1 MRCYLNEVR
10 TFLDIAFDEL
20 LEDEYILLQYAPN
33 GDKTFTGRFAGKKE
47 QILDF
52 IAQHQDYAYSVYLST
67 RKVSSLEKF
76 NEKPNMSLTQ
86 PYRLHFIAID
96 LDLRKTWPQED
107 FPEFELFEKSV
118 LSSLVEYLGKM
129 GFKLN
134 LLGYTSECE
143 GKRNWLGVISIIP
156 KPWDYDPLSV
166 LLGWNDLAHVD
177 RGITSL
183 KAARLLGTRNG
194 DSESRLMKFRRTPRQ
209 NIPLAKRNINRNISY
224 SDFPAEGVLDKILA
238 KYGYRAQKTR
248 KGYMIKCP
256 FHDDKNPS
264 MLVFEDG
271 RGAYCFGCSKYYPIS
286 RDGEFIVKEDQYGA
300 KSRL

>member
-1 MRCYLNEVR
+1 MRCYLNEVK

-20 LEDEYILLQYAPN
+20 LDDEYILLQYAPN
-33 GDKTFTGRFAGKKE
+33 GDKAFTGRFAGKKE
-47 QILDF
+47 QIIDF
-52 IAQHQDYAYSVYLST
+52 VSQHQDYAYSVYLST
-67 RKVSSLEKF
+67 RKVSNLEKF

-96 LDLRKTWPQED
+96 LDLRKTWPQEN

-118 LSSLVEYLGKM
+118 LNSLVEYLGKM

-156 KPWDYDPLSV
+156 KPWNYDPLSI
-166 LLGWNDLAHVD
+166 LIGWNDLVYVD

-183 KAARLLGTRNG
+183 KAVRLLGTRNG
-194 DSESRLMKFRRTPRQ
+194 DSESRLLKFRKAQRQ
-209 NIPLAKRNINRNISY
+209 NIPLARRNPNKNISY
-224 SDFPAEGVLDKILA
+224 SDFPIKGIVEDVLR
-238 KYGYRAQKTR
+238 KYGHRAQRVR
-248 KGYMIKCP
+248 KGYMIRCP
-256 FHDDKNPS
+256 FHEDKNPS

-271 RGAYCFGCSKYYPIS
+271 RGAYCFGCNKYYPIS
-286 RDGEFIVKEDQYGA
+286 RDGEFIVREDQYGA